1 VLNILYL
8 VNSIN
13 ECVDPTCRWSEQST
27 CSSISR
33 DCTCDLDEYSV
44 LVLLLSSLTSA
55 AMFAFKL
62 STLEVIKLSLD
73 MDHVLEQQ
81 HADLKTDLQASLS
94 PRDFRKVSQVLSEH
108 APRKFSILSHRQGP
122 AAVVPEGSPK
132 VRSEPVG
139 AAFDAHASSI
149 CLILSYKCPSSQVE
163 SDDPADSDEP
173 VLHSVVPIAAASAV
187 GDEARLSDVDAED
200 EIVTR

>member
-1 VLNILYL
+1 
-8 VNSIN
+8 
-13 ECVDPTCRWSEQST
+13 
-27 CSSISR
+27 
-33 DCTCDLDEYSV
+33 LDEYSV
-44 LVLLLSSLTSA
+44 LLLLLSSLTSA

-94 PRDFRKVSQVLSEH
+94 PRDFRKVSQLLSEH

-122 AAVVPEGSPK
+122 AAVVPEGSPQ

-149 CLILSYKCPSSQVE
+149 CLNTYCLTN
-163 SDDPADSDEP
+163 
-173 VLHSVVPIAAASAV
+173 
-187 GDEARLSDVDAED
+187 ARLRRWNRMTRPTRTSRFC
-200 EIVTR
+200 IRSSLSRPHLRSVTRLDSPT